1 MNILNTSDAISFVKN
16 YLLEKGFVE
25 NKNPGF
31 SKTKSFVIGENFI
44 EVNKENF
51 NKITIEVFSSSATK
65 LMNCYEILDG
75 ISIFGKSLEKL
86 AKDLSQIIH

>member
-1 MNILNTSDAISFVKN
+1 MNMLNTSDAISFVKS

-31 SKTKSFVIGENFI
+31 SKAKSFVIGENFI
-44 EVNKENF
+44 EVIEGNF

-75 ISIFGKSLEKL
+75 VSIFGKSLEKL
-86 AKDLSQIIH
+86 AEDLSKIIH